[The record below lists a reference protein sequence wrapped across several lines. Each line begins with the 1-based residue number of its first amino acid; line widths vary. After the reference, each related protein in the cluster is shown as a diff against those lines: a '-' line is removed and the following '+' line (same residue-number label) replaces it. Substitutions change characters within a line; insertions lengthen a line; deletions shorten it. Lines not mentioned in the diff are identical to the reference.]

1 MTTLFLHPP
10 FDKSDVLAAILPEAR
25 LRSRPATLE
34 GYALA
39 GDDGA
44 RIALVPRPGTA
55 VAGRLA
61 EPSED
66 ERARLDFAMAAL
78 GAAPVPV
85 TMPGADGAAAYVFA
99 DAPPDSAAPEPTGEA
114 RQWLIEAMGEA
125 MDQFGRRPGTDMPFL
140 MHGISIR
147 ALGRAR
153 GPETHIP
160 NRLGSELGPG
170 DVMPERRL
178 RPYAHYFGME
188 EHRLRHRRHDGGV
201 SPTLERAVFTS
212 GDAVTVLPYDPRRD
226 AVLLIEQFRAGPYA
240 RRDPR
245 PWCLETV
252 AGRCDRAE
260 PPEATARR
268 EAEEEAGL
276 TLGQLERITAFYPS
290 PGIMSEY
297 IVAFV
302 GEADLG
308 RSGGTHG
315 LAEEDEDIRSLVLA
329 RGEAMAAVASGE
341 INCAPLILSLLWL
354 DANAARLRAAWA
366 GL

>member
-10 FDKSDVLAAILPEAR
+10 FDKPDVLGAILPEAR
-25 LRSRPATLE
+25 LDSRPETLE

-39 GDDGA
+39 RDGGIG
-44 RIALVPRPGTA
+44 IALAPRPGAAVEGRVVEPTA
-55 VAGRLA
+55 
-61 EPSED
+61 D
-66 ERARLDFAMAAL
+66 ERARLDFVMAAF

-85 TMPGADGAAAYVFA
+85 AGGAEAYVL
-99 DAPPDSAAPEPTGEA
+99 DHAAPGGAVSEPTGEA
-114 RQWLIEAMGEA
+114 RQRLIEAVGEA
-125 MDQFGRRPGTDMPFL
+125 MDQFGRRPAADMPFL

-153 GPETHIP
+153 GPGTLVP

-170 DVMPERRL
+170 DVLSERML

-188 EHRLRHRRHDGGV
+188 EHRIRHRRHDGGL

-212 GDAVTVLPYDPRRD
+212 GDAVTLLPYDPRRD

-240 RRDPR
+240 RHDPR

-252 AGRCDRAE
+252 AGRCDRE
-260 PPEATARR
+260 ESPETTARR
-268 EAEEEAGL
+268 EATEEAGL
-276 TLGQLERITAFYPS
+276 TLGRLERITGFYPS

-302 GEADLG
+302 GEADLD

-315 LAEEDEDIRSLVLA
+315 LAEEDEDIRSFVVTRA
-329 RGEAMAAVASGE
+329 EAMAAVGSGE
-341 INCAPLILSLLWL
+341 ISCAPLIVSLLWL

>member
-10 FDKSDVLAAILPEAR
+10 FDKPDVLAAILPEAC
-25 LRSRPATLE
+25 LGSRPATLADH
-34 GYALA
+34 ALA
-39 GDDGA
+39 SDDGV
-44 RIALVPRPGTA
+44 RIALVPRPGAA
-55 VAGRLA
+55 VAGLLV
-61 EPSED
+61 EPSAD

-78 GAAPVPV
+78 GAVPMPVAG
-85 TMPGADGAAAYVFA
+85 GAEAYVFA
-99 DAPPDSAAPEPTGEA
+99 DAPDGAASEPAGEA
-114 RQWLIEAMGEA
+114 RQRLIEAMGEA
-125 MDQFGRRPGTDMPFL
+125 MDQFGRRTAADMPFL

-153 GPETHIP
+153 GPGTQIP

-170 DVMPERRL
+170 DVMPERML

-188 EHRLRHRRHDGGV
+188 EHRVRHRRHDGGV

-252 AGRCDRAE
+252 AGRCDRSE
-260 PPEATARR
+260 PPETTARR

-276 TLGQLERITAFYPS
+276 TLGRLERITAFYPS

-302 GEADLG
+302 GEADLD
-308 RSGGTHG
+308 RPGGTHG
-315 LAEEDEDIRSLVLA
+315 LDEEDEDIRSLVVGRA
-329 RGEAMAAVASGE
+329 EAMAAVASGE